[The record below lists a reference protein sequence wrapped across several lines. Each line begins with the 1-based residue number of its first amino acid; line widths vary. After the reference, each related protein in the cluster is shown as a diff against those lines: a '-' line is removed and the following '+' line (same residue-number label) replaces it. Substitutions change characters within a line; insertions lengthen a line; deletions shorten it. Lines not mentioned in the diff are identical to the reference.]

1 MQKSPKPWVFP
12 FQIIASIGVIALL
25 VGQADVTRIREELA
39 GASIG
44 WLLIATLIKAASLTL
59 HEIRLWISLWPDY
72 RRPGWP
78 VIAIGYTSGLAN
90 AVLPARGGDIVAA
103 ALLKK
108 EVNVPVPAALA
119 AVGVTA
125 LLEALVFALFLLG
138 VMVIGATQWEQLIG
152 PEKAQQAKILLI
164 GCCIFALIIAGVSIA
179 MARRK
184 RRDDSE
190 KKKGLVPLITGILE
204 ATGSSLGAGRYVLL
218 NLILAAVQVVLVVGC
233 FAALLPTVGLQLEP
247 DMPLMAVSGVIAFGA
262 LSAIVLPPSLGAGPA
277 VAAVFVFGMFGVS
290 EDQALAFAAMSWIAN
305 TAPVVLLG
313 FVPLWRRLRH
323 FGSLKSLIS
332 DVEESS
338 PDTDLPQAPRS

>member
-12 FQIIASIGVIALL
+12 FQILASLGVIALL

-59 HEIRLWISLWPDY
+59 HEVRLWISLWPDY

-108 EVNVPVPAALA
+108 EVDVPVPAALA

-138 VMVIGATQWEQLIG
+138 VMIIGATQWEQLIG
-152 PEKAQQAKILLI
+152 PEKAHQAKLLLI
-164 GCCIFALIIAGVSIA
+164 GCCIFALVVAGVSIA

-184 RRDDSE
+184 RNDTAPG
-190 KKKGLVPLITGILE
+190 KGLRALITGIME
-204 ATGSSLGAGRYVLL
+204 ATGSSLGAGRYVVL

-290 EDQALAFAAMSWIAN
+290 ENQALAFAAMSWIAN

-313 FVPLWRRLRH
+313 FVPLWKRLKH

-338 PDTDLPQAPRS
+338 PDRAPQQGPHS

>member
-12 FQIIASIGVIALL
+12 FQILASLGVIALL
-25 VGQADVTRIREELA
+25 VGQADGARIREELA
-39 GASIG
+39 GASVG

-59 HEIRLWISLWPDY
+59 HEVRLWISLWPDY

-108 EVNVPVPAALA
+108 EVDVPVPAALA

-138 VMVIGATQWEQLIG
+138 VMVVGATQWEQLIG
-152 PEKAQQAKILLI
+152 PQKAQQAKLLLI
-164 GCCIFALIIAGVSIA
+164 GCCIFALLVAAVSIV

-184 RRDDSE
+184 KGDDSE
-190 KKKGLVPLITGILE
+190 RKGLVGLIRGILE
-204 ATGSSLGAGRYVLL
+204 ATGSSLGAGRYVVL
-218 NLILAAVQVVLVVGC
+218 NLILAAVQVVFVVGC
-233 FAALLPTVGLQLEP
+233 FAALLPTVGLELEP
-247 DMPLMAVSGVIAFGA
+247 DMPLMAVSGVVAFGA

-323 FGSLKSLIS
+323 FGSLKSLVS
-332 DVEESS
+332 GVEESS
-338 PDTDLPQAPRS
+338 LSTSPQKDPHS

>member
-1 MQKSPKPWVFP
+1 M
-12 FQIIASIGVIALL
+12 
-25 VGQADVTRIREELA
+25 
-39 GASIG
+39 
-44 WLLIATLIKAASLTL
+44 
-59 HEIRLWISLWPDY
+59 
-72 RRPGWP
+72 
-78 VIAIGYTSGLAN
+78 IAIGYTSGLAN

-108 EVNVPVPAALA
+108 EVDVPVPAALA

-138 VMVIGATQWEQLIG
+138 VMIIGATQWEQLIG
-152 PEKAQQAKILLI
+152 PEKAHQAKLLLI
-164 GCCIFALIIAGVSIA
+164 GCCIFALVVAGVSIA

-184 RRDDSE
+184 RNDTKPR
-190 KKKGLVPLITGILE
+190 KGLRALITGIME
-204 ATGSSLGAGRYVLL
+204 ATGSSLGAGRYVVL

-290 EDQALAFAAMSWIAN
+290 ENQALAFAAMSWIAN

-313 FVPLWRRLRH
+313 FVPLWKRLKH

-338 PDTDLPQAPRS
+338 PDRAPQQGPHS

>member
-12 FQIIASIGVIALL
+12 FQILASLGVIALL
-25 VGQADVTRIREELA
+25 VGQADGARIREELA

-59 HEIRLWISLWPDY
+59 HEVRLWISLWPDY

-108 EVNVPVPAALA
+108 EVDVPVPAALA

-138 VMVIGATQWEQLIG
+138 VMVVGATQWEQLIG
-152 PEKAQQAKILLI
+152 PQKAQQAKLLLI
-164 GCCIFALIIAGVSIA
+164 GCCIFALLVAAVSIA

-184 RRDDSE
+184 NGDGSE
-190 KKKGLVPLITGILE
+190 RKGLVGLIRGILE
-204 ATGSSLGAGRYVLL
+204 ATGSSLGAGRYVVL
-218 NLILAAVQVVLVVGC
+218 NLILAAVQVVFVVGC
-233 FAALLPTVGLQLEP
+233 FAALLPTVGLELEP

-323 FGSLKSLIS
+323 FGSLKSLVS
-332 DVEESS
+332 GVEESS
-338 PDTDLPQAPRS
+338 LSTSPQKDPHS